1 MDYAEQALHGEQVAA
16 MLAALQRR
24 ILHSCQRA
32 DLAIAPRD
40 FIDLAHYRHN
50 DSEANYAPYPYL
62 AQLAERLFGAHN
74 GGNALICGEQTLTY
88 RELGQRI
95 ATAIANL
102 QSRGVQPGN
111 VVALYLPRSPEQIIF
126 SLACALQGVIW
137 VPIDINSPPER
148 TAYLLENCR
157 PTLVVHGG
165 DLETPIGVTPATL
178 LTPTDRAPALP
189 DEQALA
195 ERSASQA
202 ASYYL
207 YTSGT
212 TGKPKCVVL
221 NNRATANVVHQT
233 QQRWRVTADDVFI
246 SVTPPHHD
254 MSMFDLF
261 GSLCAGATLV
271 LPAPHQ
277 EKDAISWNQLVE
289 KHRVSLWCSVP
300 AILEMLLTCKTAD
313 SLRSLRLVAQGG
325 DYIKPATVQTLR
337 TLRPDLALFSLGG
350 PTETTIWSIWHPIA
364 PQESGTVPYGRPLPA
379 NRYFIC
385 HDDGSH
391 CPAGVVGRIHTTGV
405 NLALGYLE
413 QGS

>member
-1 MDYAEQALHGEQVAA
+1 MRFHDGLTQTPQVAIDIRLTLDSEKNLQLCVDYAEQALHGEQVAA

-32 DLAIAPRD
+32 D
-40 FIDLAHYRHN
+40 
-50 DSEANYAPYPYL
+50 L

-165 DLETPIGVTPATL
+165 DLETP
-178 LTPTDRAPALP
+178 TDRAPALP
-189 DEQALA
+189 DEQALT

-233 QQRWRVTADDVFI
+233 QQRWIVTADDVFI

-277 EKDAISWNQLVE
+277 EKDAISWN
-289 KHRVSLWCSVP
+289 
-300 AILEMLLTCKTAD
+300 
-313 SLRSLRLVAQGG
+313 
-325 DYIKPATVQTLR
+325 
-337 TLRPDLALFSLGG
+337 
-350 PTETTIWSIWHPIA
+350 
-364 PQESGTVPYGRPLPA
+364 
-379 NRYFIC
+379 
-385 HDDGSH
+385 
-391 CPAGVVGRIHTTGV
+391 
-405 NLALGYLE
+405 
-413 QGS
+413 